1 MKFKINSKFNI
12 KIHSQY
18 KSMIFTGFRDT
29 DLKKIKKIK
38 KNKKK
43 KKKKKKKKL

>member
-12 KIHSQY
+12 KIHNQY

-29 DLKKIKKIK
+29 DLEKKTKKKTKMTKK

-43 KKKKKKKKL
+43 L